1 MLRCDRDIC
10 DLSMMCERQR
20 QCILILLMQA
30 DDDALS
36 ALSVH
41 IALWVHSNCCCC
53 CCRSRS
59 ANHFILSLTVSVLK
73 GAYVCLREC
82 VFTWNAPS
90 TGRQMNAAGTF
101 SWKGA
106 HFTVS
111 LHHWQ
116 HTQTQTVFRRS
127 TDVQECS
134 KGVSI
139 ETSIASRQCC
149 CTALDTS
156 HHSVEDSGNSSSSHF
171 TIPSLCPLH
180 LLIKGSTRQWTVC
193 THTHSQH
200 RQHDSVGYRRCLL
213 N

>member
-30 DDDALS
+30 DDDDDALS

-59 ANHFILSLTVSVLK
+59 ANHFILSQ
-73 GAYVCLREC
+73 
-82 VFTWNAPS
+82 F
-90 TGRQMNAAGTF
+90 
-101 SWKGA
+101 WKGPMSAWENVFSPEMHLQPAGKWMQQALFLGRA
-106 HFTVS
+106 HISLFLYITDNTHRHKLYSEEAQMCKSALRVS
-111 LHHWQ
+111 QLRHPLQ
-116 HTQTQTVFRRS
+116 ADSAAV
-127 TDVQECS
+127 
-134 KGVSI
+134 
-139 ETSIASRQCC
+139 
-149 CTALDTS
+149 LDTS